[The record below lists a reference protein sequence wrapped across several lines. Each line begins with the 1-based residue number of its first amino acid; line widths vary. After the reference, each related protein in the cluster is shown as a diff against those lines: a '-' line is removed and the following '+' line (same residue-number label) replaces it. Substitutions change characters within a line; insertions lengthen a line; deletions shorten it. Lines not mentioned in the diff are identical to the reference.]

1 MWAGLLALA
10 DIVTGEESDDVSGAE
25 FINGSFKKVYV
36 VSSSAFNGK
45 KSPTPIVSAGRAAL
59 EGIEIFEWSR
69 DPVCDIKR
77 KKQ

>member
-1 MWAGLLALA
+1 MALA
-10 DIVTGEESDDVSGAE
+10 DIVTGEESDDIRGAE

-45 KSPTPIVSAGRAAL
+45 KSPTPVVSAGRAAL

-69 DPVCDIKR
+69 DPVDCKLSFSR
-77 KKQ
+77 KQAV